1 MQPDFASMLVAAVFF
16 SLLLLGFIWWRF
28 GLIDLLVFVIVVGLF
43 SATMDGISSF
53 VVRNYEY
60 PGQSAVWVFTYIFF
74 GWIGMCG
81 SCLFM
86 AKGILAGTGEEML
99 RQSSLRWRVPL
110 LTGVIAV
117 LFDLF
122 IDPVAVKA
130 GYWIWFKP
138 ASIYYGIP
146 LLNYVGWFVLMLFAP
161 FAWIVIVR
169 NRQWTASRK
178 IAGAFGALVP
188 LFVLSSVTS
197 LLLNG
202 ILARFGL
209 E

>member
-1 MQPDFASMLVAAVFF
+1 MQPDFASMLVAAVLL
-16 SLLLLGFIWWRF
+16 SLLVLGFIWWRF
-28 GLIDLLVFVIVVGLF
+28 GPIDMLVFIIVVGLF

-60 PGQSAVWVFTYIFF
+60 PGQSAAWVFTYIFF

-86 AKGILAGTGEEML
+86 AEGILAGPGEEML

-110 LTGVIAV
+110 LTAVIAV
-117 LFDLF
+117 VFDLF

-138 ASIYYGIP
+138 GAIYYGIP

-161 FAWIVIVR
+161 FAWIVIVK
-169 NRQWTASRK
+169 NRQWTGSRK
-178 IAGAFGALVP
+178 MAAALGALVP
-188 LFVLSSVTS
+188 LFILSSVTS

-202 ILARFGL
+202 ILAILGL